1 MLSRLFSTGSLPA
14 LEALLRFASER
25 QRVIAGNIAN
35 VDTEGYRTRD
45 LSESD
50 FHRSMAEA
58 YVARR
63 ESPVGAWA
71 MRPAGR
77 APSPAPAADAGSL
90 KPGGNNV
97 DLEIEMAKMVKNSA
111 LHSTVATLLAQQFTL
126 LREAIAG
133 HVIS

>member
-35 VDTEGYRTRD
+35 VDTLGYRTRD
-45 LSESD
+45 LSETD
-50 FHRSMAEA
+50 FRKSLAEA
-58 YVARR
+58 Y
-63 ESPVGAWA
+63 
-71 MRPAGR
+71 AGR
-77 APSPAPAADAGSL
+77 RAWPGTPTPGPAADAGSL

-97 DLEIEMAKMVKNSA
+97 DLEIEMARMVKNSA